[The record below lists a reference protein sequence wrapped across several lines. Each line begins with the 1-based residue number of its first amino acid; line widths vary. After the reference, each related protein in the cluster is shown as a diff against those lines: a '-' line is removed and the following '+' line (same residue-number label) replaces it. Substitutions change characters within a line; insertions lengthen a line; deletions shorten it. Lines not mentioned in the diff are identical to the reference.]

1 MVERYIVDDFS
12 SGSVQI
18 SDNVLAT
25 IAQVTASKVEGVV
38 SMHQNLKDA
47 AVDMLNNY
55 KAPTKGVK
63 INKESKEAI
72 IDMYITVEYGKNIV
86 DIAKNV
92 QVKVKEAIENMTDIT
107 LMELNVHV
115 SGISVVRK
123 EA

>member
-1 MVERYIVDDFS
+1 MVERYIVDDFA

-18 SDNVLAT
+18 ADNVLAT

-72 IDMYITVEYGKNIV
+72 VDMYITVEFGRNIIDV
-86 DIAKNV
+86 AKNV
-92 QVKVKEAIENMTDIT
+92 QIKVKEAVENMTDIT
-107 LMELNVHV
+107 LMELNVHIA
-115 SGISVVRK
+115 GISVVRK
-123 EA
+123 DS